1 MLVVAECLTECHA
14 ESMLSISH
22 SCGICETAMLVNWW
36 VLRHTGQGMDGLR
49 FKHAVEEQAYM
60 AWESFTSRSHVQTC
74 RAHITRLG

>member
-1 MLVVAECLTECHA
+1 MCLFNKSTESPDMLVVAECLTECHA

-49 FKHAVEEQAYM
+49 FKHAVEELTYM
-60 AWESFTSRSHVQTC
+60 A
-74 RAHITRLG
+74 